1 MKKERQI
8 LRWMQVLFLLMATC
22 SVQAFGQLW
31 KKHIFSFQNSP
42 DSVTCVYKAE
52 SNELIISGFDADGK
66 GTFYFLGGDPL
77 SLTCYQ
83 QDKLVYRRPLGIR
96 FSGMVSFRLINDS
109 LYLIHRED
117 HALYRMHRDNK
128 GAIDRIPLKAAP
140 FERCFIGPK
149 QSFTLSYLKNST
161 TSVDQ
166 VYDFHQNLLR
176 EYSYPTG
183 KSTQYDPDYQNIP
196 ESCLNFY
203 GRYKGNRLFL
213 TDYATVALIDDSG
226 KTVRKTGLTY
236 EDFGWYVLDRRSDT
250 IENWG
255 PTAEVQ
261 VLRNGH
267 FYMPAFNAKKEL
279 VVWDLDVE
287 QLYRSPDVADEF
299 KVSKPDSIVYY
310 HYAYE
315 EPVRQPD
322 EDEFIALRYYPKS
335 VDLVFWGTTDE
346 FDEAREGYLPGFF
359 VLNHKNLTQKED
371 TLSCTLSIKNEL
383 IFEKPVPV
391 SYASSN
397 IVVGI
402 PLSVNANSF
411 ATFFEDKEFQLLKE
425 DSALYLV
432 DPAKDSRK
440 RFVRTPFSEIN
451 KLKRNR

>member
-1 MKKERQI
+1 M
-8 LRWMQVLFLLMATC
+8 
-22 SVQAFGQLW
+22 
-31 KKHIFSFQNSP
+31 
-42 DSVTCVYKAE
+42 
-52 SNELIISGFDADGK
+52 
-66 GTFYFLGGDPL
+66 
-77 SLTCYQ
+77 
-83 QDKLVYRRPLGIR
+83 
-96 FSGMVSFRLINDS
+96 
-109 LYLIHRED
+109 
-117 HALYRMHRDNK
+117 
-128 GAIDRIPLKAAP
+128 
-140 FERCFIGPK
+140 
-149 QSFTLSYLKNST
+149 
-161 TSVDQ
+161 
-166 VYDFHQNLLR
+166 
-176 EYSYPTG
+176 
-183 KSTQYDPDYQNIP
+183 
-196 ESCLNFY
+196 NFY
-203 GRYKGNRLFL
+203 GRYQGNRLFL

-226 KTVRKTGLTY
+226 KTVRKTGLAY

-267 FYMPAFNAKKEL
+267 FYMPAFNARKEL

-411 ATFFEDKEFQLLKE
+411 ATFFEDKKFQLLKE
-425 DSALYLV
+425 DSALYLI